1 MKQLTMKQAMKYTG
15 ISRPTLSKLLDT
27 GKLPGEKIGDNT
39 NPWLIPADEVERL
52 RKERVSWL
60 LERMQA
66 ISTPVPTA

>member
-1 MKQLTMKQAMKYTG
+1 MNELTMQQALRYTG
-15 ISRPTLSKLLDT
+15 LSRPTLSKLLDC
-27 GKLPGEKIGDNT
+27 GAVKGRKLGDNT

-66 ISTPVPTA
+66 ISTPVPTQ